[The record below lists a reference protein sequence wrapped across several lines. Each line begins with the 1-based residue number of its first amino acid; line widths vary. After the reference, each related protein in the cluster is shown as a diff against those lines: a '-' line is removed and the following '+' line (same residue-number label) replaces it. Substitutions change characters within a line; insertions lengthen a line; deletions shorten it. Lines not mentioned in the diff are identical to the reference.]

1 MSNFQYI
8 GPIAATLG
16 FDLMLTAYLREM
28 PHNEASFLPTK
39 AQLRLEGM
47 NRRKSIYVFAS

>member
-28 PHNEASFLPTK
+28 PHNEASFLLTK

-47 NRRKSIYVFAS
+47 NRRKSIYAYVS